1 MGGMVDVTLI
11 RARRTMSN
19 VFDFVAHKTG
29 YKNVHV
35 PEKKR
40 PQLNVTGVFAGP
52 LSAYFN
58 LSS

>member
-1 MGGMVDVTLI
+1 MVEMMLT